1 MSKLKSWYYCYDK
14 TYNLYFLL
22 HMHPTYAGIIMLKI
36 VATAVNIYVVIHVIL
51 QHNVPPN
58 IEYSCYWTYWS
69 YSPINP
75 IVIIPNILIC
85 VILSVILSP
94 K

>member
-1 MSKLKSWYYCYDK
+1 
-14 TYNLYFLL
+14 
-22 HMHPTYAGIIMLKI
+22 MLNF
-36 VATAVNIYVVIHVIL
+36 VATAVDIYVVIHVIL

-58 IEYSCYWTYWS
+58 IAVIELIGPMNI
-69 YSPINP
+69 PINP